1 MLATLLERG
10 KDWHSNMQ
18 EWRRDLHKYPEIA
31 YEEHRTSQ
39 KVAEQLK
46 DLGLE
51 VHTGL
56 GKTGVVAVLQ
66 GQQAADRHLALR
78 ADMDALKLTELNSF
92 EHVSCHHGKMHGCG
106 HDGHTAMLLGAA
118 TALAK
123 HPEFAG
129 TVYFIF
135 QPAEEGERGALRMLE
150 DGLFKRFPIQEIY
163 GMHNWPGLPAG
174 EFAVHSG
181 AVMAAINGFDITITG
196 TGGHGGMPDQV
207 NDPIIVAA
215 QLINAVQTV
224 ISRNLS
230 PVHSGVISITQIQGG
245 SGAYNVIP
253 EKVTLR
259 GAIRTFY
266 QADLELIYARLRSL
280 VEHTAAAFNAKASI
294 EFLEGASATINHPAQ
309 AEACYEV
316 VKRLVGMDKAHW
328 NPEPSMGAE
337 DFAYFLL
344 ERPGAY
350 IWIGN
355 GKEAQSPALHSPYY
369 DFNDEILPL
378 GAAYWI
384 KLVQY
389 LSPLS

>member
-1 MLATLLERG
+1 MLDTALETG
-10 KDWHSNMQ
+10 SDLHSHMQ
-18 EWRRDLHKYPEIA
+18 GWRRDLHKHPEIA
-31 YEEHRTSQ
+31 YEEQRTSQ
-39 KVAEQLK
+39 KVAELLRN
-46 DLGLE
+46 LGME

-56 GKTGVVAVLQ
+56 GKTGVVGILQ
-66 GQQAADRHLALR
+66 GQQAADRHIALR
-78 ADMDALKLTELNSF
+78 ADMDALKLTELNTF
-92 EHVSCHHGKMHGCG
+92 EHVSCHQGQMHGCG

-118 TALAK
+118 AALAK
-123 HPEFAG
+123 NPEFAG

-150 DGLFKRFPIQEIY
+150 DGLFKQFPIQDIY

-181 AVMAAINGFDITITG
+181 PVMAAINGFDIIITG
-196 TGGHGGMPDQV
+196 TGGHGGMPDKV
-207 NDPIIVAA
+207 NDPIIIAA

-253 EKVTLR
+253 ETVTLR

-266 QADLELIYARLRSL
+266 KADLELIYARLRTL
-280 VEHTAAAFNAKASI
+280 VEHTAAAFNAQASI
-294 EFLEGASATINHPAQ
+294 EFLEGASATVNHPAQ
-309 AEACYEV
+309 AEKCYAV
-316 VKRLVGMDKAHW
+316 VERLVGADKAHW

-355 GKEAQSPALHSPYY
+355 GDLNNSHALHSPYY

-378 GAAYWI
+378 GAAYWV
-384 KLVQY
+384 KLVQS
-389 LSPLS
+389 LSPLA

>member
-1 MLATLLERG
+1 MLETAIEASSAL
-10 KDWHSNMQ
+10 HSDMQ
-18 EWRRDLHKYPEIA
+18 AWRRDLHQHPEIA

-39 KVAEQLK
+39 KVAERLTAM
-46 DLGLE
+46 GIE
-51 VHTGL
+51 VHTGI
-56 GKTGVVAVLQ
+56 GETGVVGVLK
-66 GQQAADRHLALR
+66 GKQAAERHIALR
-78 ADMDALKLTELNSF
+78 ADMDALKLTELNTF
-92 EHVSCHHGKMHGCG
+92 AHASCHQGKMHGCG

-118 TALAK
+118 AALAK
-123 HPEFAG
+123 QPDFAG

-135 QPAEEGERGALRMLE
+135 QPAEEGEKGALRMLE

-181 AVMAAINGFDITITG
+181 PVMAAINGFDISIKG
-196 TGGHGGMPDQV
+196 TGGHGGMPDKV
-207 NDPIIVAA
+207 NDPIVIAA

-230 PVHSGVISITQIQGG
+230 PIHSGVISITQIQGG

-253 EKVTLR
+253 ETVTLR
-259 GAIRTFY
+259 GAIRTFFK
-266 QADLELIYARLRSL
+266 ADLELIYARMRTL
-280 VEHTAAAFNAKASI
+280 VEHTAAAFNAEASI

-309 AEACYEV
+309 AEECYGV
-316 VKRLVGMDKAHW
+316 LKDLVGMDKVHW

-355 GKEAQSPALHSPYY
+355 GTAEQSHALHSPYY

-378 GAAYWI
+378 GAAYWV
-384 KLVQY
+384 KLVQS
-389 LSPLS
+389 LSPLA

>member
-1 MLATLLERG
+1 MLDTALETG
-10 KDWHSNMQ
+10 SDLHSHMQ
-18 EWRRDLHKYPEIA
+18 GWRRDLHKHPEIA

-39 KVAEQLK
+39 KVAELLRN
-46 DLGLE
+46 LGIE
-51 VHTGL
+51 VHTGF
-56 GKTGVVAVLQ
+56 GKTGMVGVLK
-66 GQQAADRHLALR
+66 GQQVADRHIALR
-78 ADMDALKLTELNSF
+78 ADMDALKLTELNTF
-92 EHVSCHHGKMHGCG
+92 EHVSCHQGQMHGCG

-118 TALAK
+118 AALAK
-123 HPEFAG
+123 NPEFAG

-150 DGLFKRFPIQEIY
+150 DGLFKQFPIQDIY

-181 AVMAAINGFDITITG
+181 PVMAAINGFDIIITG
-196 TGGHGGMPDQV
+196 TGGHGGMPDKV
-207 NDPIIVAA
+207 NDPIIIAA

-253 EKVTLR
+253 ETVTLR

-266 QADLELIYARLRSL
+266 KADLELIYARLRTL
-280 VEHTAAAFNAKASI
+280 VEHTAAAFNAQASI
-294 EFLEGASATINHPAQ
+294 EFLEGASATVNHPAQ
-309 AEACYEV
+309 AEKCYAV
-316 VKRLVGMDKAHW
+316 VERLVGTDKAHW

-355 GKEAQSPALHSPYY
+355 GDLNNSHALHSPYY
-369 DFNDEILPL
+369 DFNDAILPL
-378 GAAYWI
+378 GAAYWV
-384 KLVQY
+384 KLVQS
-389 LSPLS
+389 LSPLA

>member
-1 MLATLLERG
+1 MLDITLKTSHDL
-10 KDWHSNMQ
+10 HSTMQ
-18 EWRRDLHKYPEIA
+18 AWRRDLHKYPEIA

-39 KVAEQLK
+39 KVATLLK
-46 DLGLE
+46 QMGMD
-51 VHTGL
+51 VHTHI
-56 GKTGVVAVLQ
+56 GKTGVVGVLNGKQ
-66 GQQAADRHLALR
+66 VADRHIALR
-78 ADMDALKLTELNSF
+78 ADMDALKLTELNTF
-92 EHVSCHHGKMHGCG
+92 EHVSCHHGQMHGCG

-118 TALAK
+118 AALAK
-123 HPEFAG
+123 NPEFAG
-129 TVYFIF
+129 TVYFVF

-150 DGLFKRFPIQEIY
+150 DGLFKRFPIQDIY
-163 GMHNWPGLPAG
+163 GMHNWPGLAAG

-181 AVMAAINGFDITITG
+181 PVMAAINGFDITITG
-196 TGGHGGMPDQV
+196 TGGHGGMPDKV
-207 NDPIIVAA
+207 NDPIIIAA

-253 EKVTLR
+253 ETVTLR
-259 GAIRTFY
+259 GAIRSFHK
-266 QADLELIYARLRSL
+266 ADLELIYARLRTL
-280 VEHTAAAFNAKASI
+280 VEHTAVAFNAKASI
-294 EFLEGASATINHPAQ
+294 EFLEGASATVNHPAQ
-309 AEACYEV
+309 AETCYEV
-316 VKRLVGMDKAHW
+316 VKNLVGIDKAHW

-355 GKEAQSPALHSPYY
+355 GNLKQSHALHSPYY

-378 GAAYWI
+378 GAAYWV
-384 KLVQY
+384 KLVQN

>member
-1 MLATLLERG
+1 MLKASLETAN
-10 KDWHSNMQ
+10 DLPSTMQ
-18 EWRRDLHKYPEIA
+18 TWRRDLHQYPEIA
-31 YEEHRTSQ
+31 YQEHRTSQ
-39 KVAEQLK
+39 KVAELLK
-46 DLGLE
+46 QMGME
-51 VHTGL
+51 VHTGI
-56 GKTGVVAVLQ
+56 GKTGVVGVLK
-66 GQQAADRHLALR
+66 GQQAADRHLGLR
-78 ADMDALKLTELNSF
+78 ADMDALKLTELNTF
-92 EHVSCHHGKMHGCG
+92 AHASCHHGHMHGCG

-118 TALAK
+118 ASLAK
-123 HPEFAG
+123 DPQFAG

-163 GMHNWPGLPAG
+163 GMHNWPDLPMG

-181 AVMAAINGFDITITG
+181 PVMAAINGFDIIITG
-196 TGGHGGMPDQV
+196 TGGHGGMPDKV

-215 QLINAVQTV
+215 QLINAIQTI

-230 PVHSGVISITQIQGG
+230 PIHSGVISITQIQGG

-253 EKVTLR
+253 ETVSLR
-259 GAIRTFY
+259 GAIRSFH
-266 QADLELIYARLRSL
+266 QADLALIYARLRTL

-294 EFLEGASATINHPAQ
+294 EFLEGAMATINHPAQ
-309 AEACYEV
+309 AERCYEV
-316 VKRLVGMDKAHW
+316 VKNLVGADKAHW

-355 GKEAQSPALHSPYY
+355 GDLNHSQALHSPYY
-369 DFNDEILPL
+369 DFNDQILPL
-378 GAAYWI
+378 GAAYWV
-384 KLVQY
+384 KLVQS

>member
-1 MLATLLERG
+1 MLETVLERG
-10 KDWHSNMQ
+10 SALHGSMQ
-18 EWRRDLHKYPEIA
+18 AWRRDLHKHPEIA
-31 YEEHRTSQ
+31 YEEQRTSQ
-39 KVAEQLK
+39 QVASILK
-46 DLGLE
+46 KLGLE
-51 VHTGL
+51 LHTGI
-56 GKTGVVAVLQ
+56 GETGVVGVLKGKQ
-66 GQQAADRHLALR
+66 NADRHIALR
-78 ADMDALKLTELNSF
+78 ADMDALKLTELNTF
-92 EHVSCHHGKMHGCG
+92 AHASCHHGKMHGCG

-123 HPEFAG
+123 SPEFAG
-129 TVYFIF
+129 SVYFVF

-163 GMHNWPGLPAG
+163 GMHNWPGLAAG

-181 AVMAAINGFDITITG
+181 PVMAAINGFDITIKG
-196 TGGHGGMPDQV
+196 TGGHGGMPDKV
-207 NDPIIVAA
+207 NDPIIIAA

-230 PVHSGVISITQIQGG
+230 PVHHGVISITQIQGG

-253 EKVTLR
+253 ETVTLR

-266 QADLELIYARLRSL
+266 KADLELIYARLRTL
-280 VEHTAAAFNAKASI
+280 VEHTAAAFNAAASI
-294 EFLEGASATINHPAQ
+294 EFLQGASATINHPAQ
-309 AEACYEV
+309 AEQCYTV
-316 VKRLVGMDKAHW
+316 VKDLVGVDKAHW

-355 GKEAQSPALHSPYY
+355 GDLNTSHALHSPYY
-369 DFNDEILPL
+369 DFNDEILSL
-378 GAAYWI
+378 GAAYWV
-384 KLVQY
+384 KLVQS
-389 LSPLS
+389 LSPLA